1 MAKPPEKC
9 IFCGFEGELTGEH
22 IISKRYHRDIIPRTM
37 ESYKTLRAVEMPGRS
52 NFTFGKRVT
61 DPRDW
66 KVRCVCEQTCNN
78 GWMRTLKDKAEPIL
92 TPLFKA
98 KGLAIVG

>member
-37 ESYKTLRAVEMPGRS
+37 KSYKMLRAVEMPDRS
-52 NFTFGKRVT
+52 NFTFGERWPIRVIGRFAVSASKRAT
-61 DPRDW
+61 TAGCAPS
-66 KVRCVCEQTCNN
+66 KT
-78 GWMRTLKDKAEPIL
+78 KPS
-92 TPLFKA
+92 LF
-98 KGLAIVG
+98 